1 MMHDHEIK
9 KERAPSAS
17 NAVYDCAQQIV
28 RNYEEDYGFVELLDR
43 FENKEF
49 LGTRSLVVGKT
60 PNVLALGGGN
70 IELDLIINPGTIV
83 KCMSKPT
90 ERFHGHDL
98 DRNIFKYL
106 LYELRNPVMLIK
118 GSQKNSLVA
127 VTDLRDREGR
137 PVIVTIA
144 LNRLN
149 VHHLSNQITSAYGR
163 EHFEQYIKHQFEK
176 GNVIAINKNKANR
189 MSQSAGHNWPIEE
202 TLISFNHS
210 IAYTLQN
217 VKGFFGKNQNY
228 FNGSNPHDK
237 NELKNTVKN
246 VAKRPSEEGFEQFK
260 GSSFSDRLTNAQNAS
275 KCMKHTVASQPST
288 ETKCEKTFV

>member
-1 MMHDHEIK
+1 MMQDRKNK
-9 KERAPSAS
+9 KERAPSSS
-17 NAVYDCAQQIV
+17 NAVLSCAQQIV
-28 RNYEEDYGFVELLDR
+28 RNCEEDYGFVELLDR

-60 PNVLALGGGN
+60 PCVLALGGGN

-98 DRNIFKYL
+98 DRNVFKYL

-118 GSQKNSLVA
+118 GSHKNSLVA

-163 EHFEQYIKHQFEK
+163 EHFDNYIKHQFEK

-228 FNGSNPHDK
+228 FNISNAQDK
-237 NELKNTVKN
+237 NEPKKDVKSVSKQPSEDAFESFEGEEFGARLTSAHNTSKDLENTV
-246 VAKRPSEEGFEQFK
+246 S
-260 GSSFSDRLTNAQNAS
+260 
-275 KCMKHTVASQPST
+275 SQPIKKN
-288 ETKCEKTFV
+288 ECDKTLV